1 MVASSAIGDSEREG
15 INRDLIEVNRL
26 SSMAAVASLQ
36 LGAEVALRK
45 LRQQLHAKVR
55 RVVEQLELNAK
66 GRLQH
71 ADTDTDRHRQTQTDT
86 DTDTDTDSAR
96 FVASVARRASGRRHQ
111 RWPLWWS

>member
-15 INRDLIEVNRL
+15 IACDPQSIEVNRL

-71 ADTDTDRHRQTQTDT
+71 ADTYTDRHRQTRTQTQT
-86 DTDTDTDSAR
+86 AR
-96 FVASVARRASGRRHQ
+96 D
-111 RWPLWWS
+111 L